1 MRKMGLKFTL
11 LLTMIFVGQSVF
23 ASSVPCMFMG
33 TPSDIAMDSAH
44 AGHTMEPGFS
54 SPTENDCCGDGYCSV
69 SSCVSPVGLADTEI
83 FRGGIVP
90 SRLWLDAVVSSTSH
104 LSNPDFRPPISS

>member
-11 LLTMIFVGQSVF
+11 LLTMIFVGQTAF

-44 AGHTMEPGFS
+44 AGHTMEPGFN
-54 SPTENDCCGDGYCSV
+54 SPTENGCCGDGYCSV

-83 FRGGIVP
+83 FLGGIVP

>member
-1 MRKMGLKFTL
+1 
-11 LLTMIFVGQSVF
+11 MIFVGQNAF
-23 ASSVPCMFMG
+23 ASAVPCMSMG
-33 TPSDIAMDSAH
+33 TASDIAMDSAH
-44 AGHTMEPGFS
+44 AGHNMEPGPS

-69 SSCVSPVGLADTEI
+69 STCISPIGLADTTI
-83 FRGGIVP
+83 FHGGTVP